1 MDEHPLSPL
10 HPHEQFVADK
20 SLISDLLKFDYS
32 LLYVA
37 IMLWLQKNIDYTSI
51 IVYNYSRV
59 IIHKKCIKIWRC
71 KNERCI
77 NEQQD

>member
-51 IVYNYSRV
+51 IVYNYSR
-59 IIHKKCIKIWRC
+59 
-71 KNERCI
+71 KNI
-77 NEQQD
+77 